1 MSFSPEPNTKNGLT
15 SATVGTR
22 VACCGGWAGTLQ
34 GVLTAPDT
42 SRVTHLLIE
51 ITSSVPT
58 TCVVPVQHVIAA
70 GYETIFLDLTHARL
84 ASYHE
89 DSAQVIGERC

>member
-22 VACCGGWAGTLQ
+22 VACCGGWAGTLR
-34 GVLTAPDT
+34 GALTAPHT
-42 SRVTHLLIE
+42 SRVTHLVIE

-58 TCVVPVQHVIAA
+58 TCVVPVEHVIAA
-70 GYETIFLDLTHARL
+70 GYETIFLDLTRARL
-84 ASYHE
+84 ASYRQDGPE
-89 DSAQVIGERC
+89 AVGERY